1 MAVIGKIRERSTL
14 VLIIIGGAIMAFVL
28 SDLFSSGQG
37 GRQQGPVNLA
47 EVNGTTV
54 NPQEFEIKVQKAYE
68 NYQAQ
73 TEEELDE
80 RTKSTIRE
88 QVWTEMLSDILLGNQ
103 MQELGIEV
111 TSKELFDMV
120 QGNNPHPQVKQ
131 AFTNPETGEFNSS
144 AVVNFLQNLDNDPKV
159 KEQWIEFERALK
171 RNQRIDKYYTLVKK
185 GLYVPSNLAEKEFL
199 SNKTSVNF
207 KYVYRS
213 YASVSDSLVQLSEG
227 DIKDYYNAHK
237 SDYEQKASRK
247 ISYAYFPI
255 NPSIED
261 VNQAN
266 QWANET
272 FTKFQKAENDSLFVN
287 ANSDNRF
294 DPIYY
299 SINTAP
305 TNSDT
310 SLWNNDT
317 GYVTQPKLNNN
328 TYTIQKIKAKKI
340 APDSVLARHILI
352 NTQTQEE
359 NVAEKLADS
368 LLEMLENGANFEELA
383 VQFSDDQATSDKGGE
398 FGWLTEGKMIKA
410 LNDALFTTETG
421 TYEKIKSRVGFHI
434 IEILERTEP
443 IEKIQIA
450 TVSRE
455 ITPSKETYA
464 ELFNQANSFSIDAT
478 DMESFD
484 AAITEKN
491 ITKRSATL
499 SESDNAIQGL
509 TAARDLAR
517 WVKEANEGDISEAYD
532 TDAAFIVAIVESVN
546 LEGAAPL
553 EKVRNRVEFLAR
565 QEKKA
570 ALMKEE
576 MAGTTDLS
584 ELASKQGLSIE
595 TAENV
600 TFSSPALP
608 NIGLEPNVVGKAMS
622 LEKGQMSVPIQGNS
636 GVFVIAIESKSV
648 PPEANIAQARANS
661 IQGMNSII
669 ESGAVFNA
677 LKEKA
682 DLTDNRSKFY

>member
-37 GRQQGPVNLA
+37 GRQQGPINLA

-54 NPQEFEIKVQKAYE
+54 NPQEFEMKVQKAYE

-103 MQELGIEV
+103 MKELGVEV

-131 AFTNPETGEFNSS
+131 AFTNPETGQFNSS
-144 AVVNFLQNLDNDPKV
+144 AVVNFLQNLDEDPKV
-159 KEQWIEFERALK
+159 KAQWIEFEKALK
-171 RNQRIDKYYTLVKK
+171 RNQKIDKYYTLVKK
-185 GLYVPSNLAEKEFL
+185 GLYVPTNLAEKEFM
-199 SNKTSVNF
+199 SNKTVVNF

-213 YASVSDSLVQLSEG
+213 YASIPDSSVQLSESE
-227 DIKDYYNAHK
+227 IEDYYEANK

-255 NPSIED
+255 NPSTAD
-261 VNQAN
+261 VDQATK
-266 QWANET
+266 WANET
-272 FTKFQKAENDSLFVN
+272 FTKFQNAENDSLFVN

-294 DPIYY
+294 DPTYY
-299 SINTAP
+299 SLNTVPA
-305 TNSDT
+305 NIDT
-310 SLWNNDT
+310 AFWGKEVGFVSE
-317 GYVTQPKLNNN
+317 PKLNNN
-328 TYTIQKIKAKKI
+328 IYTIQKVKAKKV

-359 NVAEKLADS
+359 DVAEKLADS
-368 LLEMLENGANFEELA
+368 LMGLLENGTPFNVLA
-383 VQFSDDQATSDKGGE
+383 AQFSDDKASGEKGGE

-410 LNDALFTTETG
+410 LNDALFTMDTG
-421 TYEKIKSRVGFHI
+421 VYKKIKSRAGFHI
-434 IEILERTEP
+434 IEVMESTEKV
-443 IEKIQIA
+443 EKIQIA
-450 TVSRE
+450 TVTRE
-455 ITPSKETYA
+455 VTPSKETYA

-484 AAITEKN
+484 AAVTEKN
-491 ITKRSATL
+491 IQKRSATL
-499 SESDNAIQGL
+499 SETDNTIQGL

-517 WVKEANEGDISEAYD
+517 WVKEANEGDVSEAYD
-532 TDAAFIVAIVESVN
+532 TDEAFVVAIVESVN
-546 LEGAAPL
+546 IEGNAPL
-553 EKVRNRVEFLAR
+553 DKVRNRVEFLAR

-570 ALMKEE
+570 ERMKEE
-576 MAGTTDLS
+576 MTGGTDLN
-584 ELASKQGLSIE
+584 EIASKLGLSIE
-595 TAENV
+595 SAEKV
-600 TFSSPALP
+600 SFASPAIP
-608 NIGLEPNVVGKAMS
+608 NVGLEPNVVGKAMS

-636 GVFVIAIESKSV
+636 GVFIIAIENKLV
-648 PPEANIAQARANS
+648 PPEANIAQTRATASQALNS
-661 IQGMNSII
+661 SVENGT
-669 ESGAVFNA
+669 VFNA

-682 DLTDNRSKFY
+682 ELTDNRAKFY